1 MNIQKEKNDT
11 ALILTV
17 EGHLDALNAR
27 ELEAELRSSIEGVT
41 LLTFDLKDLEYI
53 ASGGIRVLVSAQKV
67 MLRQGSMVLRNV
79 QPQILDLLDVTGLT
93 DVFTIE

>member
-1 MNIQKEKNDT
+1 MNILKEKDGT
-11 ALILTV
+11 TLTVAV

-27 ELEAELRSSIEGVT
+27 ELEAALRSSIEGVT
-41 LLTFDLKDLEYI
+41 SLIFDLKKLEYI

-67 MLRQGSMVLRNV
+67 MLRQGSMVIRNV
-79 QPQILDLLDVTGLT
+79 QPQILELLDVTGLT